1 MDQSL
6 TILELA
12 TFLLVMGV
20 DGIFSDHFIIHLYTT
35 LLKYDNCFNFSPFK
49 KPSMNASQTSVER
62 YVILTAFNTEEGDIG
77 RTAELIISCD
87 TRSLDD
93 VDNRREGCTIWTGT
107 KKTIWR

>member
-1 MDQSL
+1 MHHKHQL
-6 TILELA
+6 TA
-12 TFLLVMGV
+12 
-20 DGIFSDHFIIHLYTT
+20 
-35 LLKYDNCFNFSPFK
+35 
-49 KPSMNASQTSVER
+49 
-62 YVILTAFNTEEGDIG
+62 LTAFNTEEGDIG